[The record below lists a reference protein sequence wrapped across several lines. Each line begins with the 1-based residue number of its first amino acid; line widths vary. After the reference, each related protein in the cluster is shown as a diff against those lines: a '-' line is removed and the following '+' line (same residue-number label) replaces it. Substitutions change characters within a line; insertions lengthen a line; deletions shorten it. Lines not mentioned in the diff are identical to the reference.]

1 MATKRDLVE
10 GQEFARRR
18 LLTAFTSGAPA
29 GRELEPTKP
38 LRGVAAGLLL
48 TALLVVGS
56 LAWGLLAPTL
66 PDGWD
71 SGSLVIVKGV
81 GARYVGVDGTLYP
94 VLNATSARLVVPS
107 ASFHVVQ
114 VAADAIE
121 DAPRGATIGIVGAPD
136 APPAADRLV
145 ATGWSACVAADGGT
159 RLWVGA
165 SAVGTAPAVVDGLGA
180 LVEAGDDLWLVAD
193 GVAHRIPVQDRT
205 AVIRALGLEQATPV
219 PASGAWLTLMGTGTD
234 LEPLVIDGAGDPVPA
249 TSALPAD
256 VRVGTVVEVAGAGD
270 VVSRYVVDRRGQLLP
285 MSDLAAALYA
295 PGSGA
300 QSGAAWQATAAEVAA
315 VATATG
321 QAGAADWPAQVPDL
335 PAAGRL
341 PCVTLTT
348 GDEAV
353 LSMGAVDATAAAD
366 SGVSVQSGGG
376 ALVRAQSAPGAVSVV
391 WLVDE
396 AGTAFPVPDASDEV
410 LARLGFAA
418 ADVTVVPPAWTA
430 LFPTGPALTTAA
442 AGPPVGA
449 EVSAGTTT
457 PDGAVASD
465 GATDGVTQGATDG
478 ASATAT
484 ATATAAATTSAT
496 AGRSGLVGDGTI
508 SVDATVLA
516 EGTACSVE
524 TPALVATAP
533 AALNVLAAQR
543 AWRTSTGAGVLVAV
557 VDSGV
562 AADNVHLADAVVPGL
577 DLVGVDVEA
586 SGRSD
591 VDGHGTAIAGIVA
604 ARPVDGSGLVGIAPD
619 ASILPVRVFYGRTDD
634 AVAAGT
640 GPDTARLAAGIVAA
654 ADAGAQV
661 INVSLSVSSPDP
673 ALEAAVAHA
682 TTAGALVVASA
693 GNRTT
698 VDTPDGPRWP
708 AAYDGVLA
716 VAAIGADGSGT
727 ADAIHGPHVLV
738 AAPGTDV
745 LTTYFGAGD
754 CVQGATSS
762 TSWATAYVSGAAA
775 LVAARYPEETPAQ
788 WAYRLEVTAARL
800 DPAARDDVVGWGVVR
815 PDLALAFVDDGTA
828 AGPASPSH
836 ARPAGV
842 EPVVAQVAGGTVA
855 RPLAAVQRHA
865 TWWALVS
872 VAAVLSGALALRLVG
887 AGRRSGRHG
896 GPA

>member
-66 PDGWD
+66 PTGWD
-71 SGSLVIVKGV
+71 TGSLVIVKGV
-81 GARYVGVDGTLYP
+81 GTRYVGVDGTLYP

-114 VAADAIE
+114 VAAGAIE
-121 DAPRGATIGIVGAPD
+121 DAPRGVTIGIVGAPD

-165 SAVGTAPAVVDGLGA
+165 SAAGAVPAVVDGLGA

-193 GVAHRIPVQDRT
+193 GVAHRIPAQDRT
-205 AVIRALGLEQATPV
+205 AVLRALGLEQVTPV
-219 PASGAWLTLMGTGTD
+219 PASGAWLTLMGTGAD

-270 VVSRYVVDRRGQLLP
+270 AVSRYVVDRRGQLLP

-300 QSGAAWQATAAEVAA
+300 QSGAVWRATAAEVSA
-315 VATATG
+315 VATAAG
-321 QAGAADWPAQVPDL
+321 QAGAADWPVQVPDL
-335 PAAGRL
+335 PADGRL

-348 GDEAV
+348 GDEAT
-353 LSMGAVDATAAAD
+353 LSMGAVDAAAAAHA
-366 SGVSVQSGGG
+366 GVSVQSGGG

-430 LFPTGPALTTAA
+430 LFPTGPTLTTAA
-442 AGPPVGA
+442 AGTPVGA
-449 EVSAGTTT
+449 AGTTT
-457 PDGAVASD
+457 PVGAV
-465 GATDGVTQGATDG
+465 ATDG
-478 ASATAT
+478 ATQDETHGPTGGATATAT
-484 ATATAAATTSAT
+484 ATATAAAA
-496 AGRSGLVGDGTI
+496 AGMSGPAGAGVV
-508 SVDATVLA
+508 SVDGALLA

-533 AALNVLAAQR
+533 AALSTLAAQR
-543 AWRTSTGAGVLVAV
+543 AWRTSTGAGVLVAD

-577 DLVGVDVEA
+577 DLVGVDVEV
-586 SGRSD
+586 SGRTD

-604 ARPVDGSGLVGIAPD
+604 ARPVDGSGLVGIAPE
-619 ASILPVRVFYGRTDD
+619 ATVLPVRVFYGRTDD
-634 AVAAGT
+634 AVAAGV
-640 GPDTARLAAGIVAA
+640 GPDTGRLAAGIVAA

-682 TTAGALVVASA
+682 TAAGALVVASA
-693 GNRTT
+693 GNRTSA
-698 VDTPDGPRWP
+698 DTPDGPRWP

-716 VAAIGADGSGT
+716 VAAVGADGSGT
-727 ADAIHGPHVLV
+727 TDAVHGPHVLV

-745 LTTYFGAGD
+745 LTTFFGAGD

-762 TSWATAYVSGAAA
+762 ASWATAYVSGAAA
-775 LVAARYPEETPAQ
+775 LIAARYPQETPAQ

-800 DPAARDDVVGWGVVR
+800 APAARDDVVGWGVVR
-815 PDLALAFVDDGTA
+815 PDLALAFVDDGA
-828 AGPASPSH
+828 APGPASPSH
-836 ARPAGV
+836 ARPASAGV
-842 EPVVAQVAGGTVA
+842 TVAQVAGGTVV

-887 AGRRSGRHG
+887 AGGRAG
-896 GPA
+896 RGRGPA